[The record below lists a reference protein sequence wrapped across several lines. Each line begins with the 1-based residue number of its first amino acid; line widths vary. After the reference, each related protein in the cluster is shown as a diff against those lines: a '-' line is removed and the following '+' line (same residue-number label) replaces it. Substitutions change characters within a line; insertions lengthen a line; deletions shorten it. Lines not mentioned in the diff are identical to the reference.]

1 MMKSALL
8 LLFLLFGIAS
18 GNLLE
23 QRNYGT
29 WSKVQN
35 PIADKPDW
43 PARYFLCGF
52 QFELTQW
59 LRYYRCKYLLV
70 HLDAGGDGTDGDTV
84 MDAQIVLSIYILEPL
99 L

>member
-35 PIADKPDW
+35 PNADKPDL

-52 QFELTQW
+52 QFELTRW
-59 LRYYRCKYLLV
+59 LRYYPCLYLLV
-70 HLDAGGDGTDGDTV
+70 HLDARRDGTDGDADI
-84 MDAQIVLSIYILEPL
+84 DA
-99 L
+99 